1 MDGRPSSVA
10 VLASLEAG
18 AESAAQALL
27 GALLVHETP
36 EGRCVGRII
45 ETEAYLGQGD
55 PASHSACGR
64 TARNASMFELAGTV
78 YVYRSY
84 GVHLCLNVV
93 TGAAGVGEAVLLRAL
108 EPLEGLERMHARR
121 NVQVAGKL
129 CDGPGKLTQAF
140 AVPLALDGT
149 TFGAGDLAILQDER
163 PRPAQRVLRG
173 PRIGISKGAELSLR
187 FRLE

>member
-36 EGRCVGRII
+36 EGRCAGRII

-64 TARNASMFELAGTV
+64 TARNASMFERAGTV

-129 CDGPGKLTQAF
+129 TQAF
-140 AVPLALDGT
+140 AVPLSLDGT

-163 PRPAQRVLRG
+163 TRPAQRVLRG